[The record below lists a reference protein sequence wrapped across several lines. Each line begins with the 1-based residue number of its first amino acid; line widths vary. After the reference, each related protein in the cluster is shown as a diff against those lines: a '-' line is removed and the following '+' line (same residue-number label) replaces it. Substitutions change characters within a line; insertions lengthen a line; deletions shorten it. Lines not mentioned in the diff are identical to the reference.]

1 MRIPSVLKTG
11 HKTVSVDFFSVI
23 KVMAVLLIA
32 SACLFG
38 CARKKSDDVRIELE
52 ALDGRD
58 VSDSDAVFP
67 TFISK
72 DEVFQKELDKLNKES
87 EKIRRNYEERRQKDK
102 QFIVHTYVT
111 PAKNVPQCTLF
122 WYEEHSLLG
131 DDYNLMTLAYNKK
144 TGELLTS
151 KEALGSLQ
159 IDGVTL
165 STNVGK
171 LFTELHPD
179 LQLKGTEM
187 QGFETDG
194 NGAVTR
200 VFMKLVAEKI
210 PEDTEVGNE
219 DVGEQIDE
227 ETDEETDLE
236 EIHFYSYDPSAHS
249 LIPLSEL
256 GYETP

>member
-1 MRIPSVLKTG
+1 MR
-11 HKTVSVDFFSVI
+11 
-23 KVMAVLLIA
+23 
-32 SACLFG
+32 
-38 CARKKSDDVRIELE
+38 
-52 ALDGRD
+52 
-58 VSDSDAVFP
+58 
-67 TFISK
+67 
-72 DEVFQKELDKLNKES
+72 N
-87 EKIRRNYEERRQKDK
+87 
-102 QFIVHTYVT
+102 T
-111 PAKNVPQCTLF
+111 P
-122 WYEEHSLLG
+122 
-131 DDYNLMTLAYNKK
+131 
-144 TGELLTS
+144 
-151 KEALGSLQ
+151 EALGSLQ

-171 LFTELHPD
+171 LFTEIHPD

-194 NGAVTR
+194 NGEVTR

-227 ETDEETDLE
+227 ETDEKTDEETDLE
-236 EIHFYSYDPSAHS
+236 EIYFYSYDPSAHS

>member
-1 MRIPSVLKTG
+1 MKDRKNTAKSSSILILW
-11 HKTVSVDFFSVI
+11 TVT
-23 KVMAVLLIA
+23 VLLIA
-32 SACLFG
+32 VTSVITG
-38 CARKKSDDVRIELE
+38 CAKKPSSDVRIVLE
-52 ALDGRD
+52 TLDGAD
-58 VSDSDAVFP
+58 VSESDAVFP
-67 TFISK
+67 TFVSR
-72 DEVFQKELDKLNKES
+72 DETFQKKLDKLNKEV
-87 EKIRRNYEERRQKDK
+87 EKIRKNYEERRQKNK
-102 QFIVHTYVT
+102 QFIVHTYVGS
-111 PAKNVPQCTLF
+111 AEAVPQCTLF

-236 EIHFYSYDPSAHS
+236 EIYFYSYDPSAHS

>member
-1 MRIPSVLKTG
+1 MKDRKITAKSSSILILLTVTVLFT
-11 HKTVSVDFFSVI
+11 
-23 KVMAVLLIA
+23 AVALIIT
-32 SACLFG
+32 G
-38 CARKKSDDVRIELE
+38 CAKKPSSDVRIVLTT
-52 ALDGRD
+52 LDGAD
-58 VSDSDAVFP
+58 VSESDAVFP
-67 TFISK
+67 TFVSK
-72 DEVFQKELDKLNKES
+72 DEAFQKKLDKLNKEVD
-87 EKIRRNYEERRQKDK
+87 KVRKNYEERRQKDK
-102 QFIVHTYVT
+102 QFIVHTFVGSEES
-111 PAKNVPQCTLF
+111 VPQCTLF

-151 KEALGSLQ
+151 KEALDSLQ

-171 LFTELHPD
+171 LFIELHPD
-179 LQLKGTEM
+179 LELKGTEM

-210 PEDTEVGNE
+210 PDGEETGNE
-219 DVGEQIDE
+219 GAEEQIEEEIEE
-227 ETDEETDLE
+227 ETNSE
-236 EIHFYSYDPSAHS
+236 EIHFYSYDPSLHT

-256 GYETP
+256 GYEIP

>member
-1 MRIPSVLKTG
+1 MKDRKITAKSSFILTIW
-11 HKTVSVDFFSVI
+11 TVTI
-23 KVMAVLLIA
+23 LLIA
-32 SACLFG
+32 VTSVITG
-38 CARKKSDDVRIELE
+38 CTKKPSSNVLIVLE
-52 ALDGRD
+52 TLDGED
-58 VSDSDAVFP
+58 VSESDAVFP
-67 TFISK
+67 MFVSR
-72 DEVFQKELDKLNKES
+72 DETFQKKLDKLNKEV
-87 EKIRRNYEERRQKDK
+87 EKVRKNYEERRQKDK
-102 QFIVHTYVT
+102 KFIVHTYVGS
-111 PAKNVPQCTLF
+111 AEAVPQCTLF

-151 KEALGSLQ
+151 KEALDSLQ

-171 LFTELHPD
+171 LFRELHPD
-179 LQLKGTEM
+179 LELKGTEM

-210 PEDTEVGNE
+210 PEDTDTDAVNEKKEEVSNE
-219 DVGEQIDE
+219 D
-227 ETDEETDLE
+227 DLE
-236 EIHFYSYDPSAHS
+236 EIHFYSYDPIGHS

-256 GYETP
+256 GYVIP